1 MKKDFAGGVVFEMK
15 KMGVNEYS
23 PVYAEPSAAPAP
35 KARLA
40 ERLPA
45 PPTFRDEQSTRLV
58 VRWRRDVHGERRTGE
73 RGEDSIKICARGA
86 RTEEEEARGAAGEAS
101 VDQPTQREIDRRLPL
116 GVHAQLGRTGRHDST
131 HRCRSK

>member
-15 KMGVNEYS
+15 MGVNDCS

-58 VRWRRDVHGERRTGE
+58 RWRRDVHGERREGGRTGE
-73 RGEDSIKICARGA
+73 RRISKSA

-101 VDQPTQREIDRRLPL
+101 VDQPTQREVDRRLPL

>member
-1 MKKDFAGGVVFEMK
+1 MGGRVVFETL
-15 KMGVNEYS
+15 MGDYS

-58 VRWRRDVHGERRTGE
+58 VRWRRDVHGERRTGGRE
-73 RGEDSIKICARGA
+73 REERRVSKYARGGA

-101 VDQPTQREIDRRLPL
+101 VDQPTQREVDRRLPL

>member
-1 MKKDFAGGVVFEMK
+1 MGGRVVFETL
-15 KMGVNEYS
+15 MGDYS

-58 VRWRRDVHGERRTGE
+58 VRWRRDVHGERREGGRTGE
-73 RGEDSIKICARGA
+73 KEENIIIGA
-86 RTEEEEARGAAGEAS
+86 RTEEEESRGAAGEAS
-101 VDQPTQREIDRRLPL
+101 VDQPTQREVDRRLPL

>member
-1 MKKDFAGGVVFEMK
+1 M
-15 KMGVNEYS
+15 KMGANDCS

-58 VRWRRDVHGERRTGE
+58 VRPVET
-73 RGEDSIKICARGA
+73 
-86 RTEEEEARGAAGEAS
+86 
-101 VDQPTQREIDRRLPL
+101 
-116 GVHAQLGRTGRHDST
+116 
-131 HRCRSK
+131 

>member
-1 MKKDFAGGVVFEMK
+1 MGGRVVFETL
-15 KMGVNEYS
+15 MGDYS

-45 PPTFRDEQSTRLV
+45 PPTFIDEQSTRLV
-58 VRWRRDVHGERRTGE
+58 VRWRRDVHGERREGGRTGE
-73 RGEDSIKICARGA
+73 KEENIIIGA
-86 RTEEEEARGAAGEAS
+86 RTEEEESRGAAGEAS
-101 VDQPTQREIDRRLPL
+101 VDQPTQREVDRRLPL

>member
-1 MKKDFAGGVVFEMK
+1 MTD
-15 KMGVNEYS
+15 YS

-58 VRWRRDVHGERRTGE
+58 VRWRRDVHGERRTG
-73 RGEDSIKICARGA
+73 
-86 RTEEEEARGAAGEAS
+86 
-101 VDQPTQREIDRRLPL
+101 
-116 GVHAQLGRTGRHDST
+116 GRDVTGRNHTTST
-131 HRCRSK
+131 LTVGKKLRMVLHAKLAKKLNNQ

>member
-1 MKKDFAGGVVFEMK
+1 VKKVVFEMK
-15 KMGVNEYS
+15 MGVNTDS

-58 VRWRRDVHGERRTGE
+58 VRWRRDVHGERREGGRAREE
-73 RGEDSIKICARGA
+73 RRISKYTRGA
-86 RTEEEEARGAAGEAS
+86 RTEEEESRGAAGEAS
-101 VDQPTQREIDRRLPL
+101 VDQPTQREVDRRLPL

>member
-1 MKKDFAGGVVFEMK
+1 MKKVVFEMK
-15 KMGVNEYS
+15 MGVNTDS

-58 VRWRRDVHGERRTGE
+58 RWRRDVGRGGREDGRK
-73 RGEDSIKICARGA
+73 RGEYQNARGA

-101 VDQPTQREIDRRLPL
+101 VDQPTQREVDRRLPL

>member
-1 MKKDFAGGVVFEMK
+1 MKKVVFEMK
-15 KMGVNEYS
+15 MGVNTDS

-58 VRWRRDVHGERRTGE
+58 VRWRRDVHGERREGGRE
-73 RGEDSIKICARGA
+73 RGEESIKICARGA

-101 VDQPTQREIDRRLPL
+101 VDQPTQREVDRRLPL

>member
-1 MKKDFAGGVVFEMK
+1 MGGRGIFETL
-15 KMGVNEYS
+15 MGVYS

-58 VRWRRDVHGERRTGE
+58 RWRRDVHGERREGGRTGE
-73 RGEDSIKICARGA
+73 KEENIIIGA
-86 RTEEEEARGAAGEAS
+86 RTEEEESRGAAGEAS
-101 VDQPTQREIDRRLPL
+101 VDQPTQREVDRRLPL

>member
-1 MKKDFAGGVVFEMK
+1 MTD
-15 KMGVNEYS
+15 YS

-58 VRWRRDVHGERRTGE
+58 VRWRRDVHGERRTGGRE
-73 RGEDSIKICARGA
+73 RGEESIKICARGA

>member
-1 MKKDFAGGVVFEMK
+1 MGGRVVFETL
-15 KMGVNEYS
+15 MGDYS

-58 VRWRRDVHGERRTGE
+58 VRWRRDVHGERREGGRTGE
-73 RGEDSIKICARGA
+73 KEENIIIGARGA

>member
-1 MKKDFAGGVVFEMK
+1 MGGRVVFETL
-15 KMGVNEYS
+15 MGDYS

-58 VRWRRDVHGERRTGE
+58 VRWRRDVHGERRREDGRK
-73 RGEDSIKICARGA
+73 RGEYQNMREEVHARK
-86 RTEEEEARGAAGEAS
+86 RRRPAAPPA
-101 VDQPTQREIDRRLPL
+101 RLP
-116 GVHAQLGRTGRHDST
+116 
-131 HRCRSK
+131 

>member
-1 MKKDFAGGVVFEMK
+1 MKKVVFEMK
-15 KMGVNEYS
+15 MGVNTDS

-58 VRWRRDVHGERRTGE
+58 VRWRRDVHGERREGRRE
-73 RGEDSIKICARGA
+73 RGEESIKICARGA

-101 VDQPTQREIDRRLPL
+101 VDQPTQREVDRRLPL

>member
-1 MKKDFAGGVVFEMK
+1 MGGRVVFETL
-15 KMGVNEYS
+15 MGDYS

-58 VRWRRDVHGERRTGE
+58 VRWRRDVHGERREGGRTGE
-73 RGEDSIKICARGA
+73 KEENIIIGA

-101 VDQPTQREIDRRLPL
+101 VDQPTQREVDRRLPL

>member
-1 MKKDFAGGVVFEMK
+1 MGGRVVFETL
-15 KMGVNEYS
+15 MGDYS

-58 VRWRRDVHGERRTGE
+58 IRWRRDVHGERMEGGRTGE
-73 RGEDSIKICARGA
+73 KEESIIIGA
-86 RTEEEEARGAAGEAS
+86 RTEEEESRGAAGEAS
-101 VDQPTQREIDRRLPL
+101 VDQPTQREVDRRLPL

>member
-1 MKKDFAGGVVFEMK
+1 MSEEGLMGGRVVFETL
-15 KMGVNEYS
+15 MGDYS

-58 VRWRRDVHGERRTGE
+58 RWRRDVHGERREG
-73 RGEDSIKICARGA
+73 
-86 RTEEEEARGAAGEAS
+86 
-101 VDQPTQREIDRRLPL
+101 
-116 GVHAQLGRTGRHDST
+116 GRTGEKEENIIISEEVHARK
-131 HRCRSK
+131 RRRPAAPPARLP

>member
-1 MKKDFAGGVVFEMK
+1 MGGRVVFETL
-15 KMGVNEYS
+15 MGDYS

-58 VRWRRDVHGERRTGE
+58 VRWRRDVHGERRTGGRE
-73 RGEDSIKICARGA
+73 RGEESIKICARGA